1 MNVIQH
7 DIKISEKSPVTLI
20 PISDIHFGHASC
32 DVKFLEKTIEA
43 IKAPNT
49 YTVFLGDMIDAIPT
63 QDRRF
68 ENKSIA
74 PDLLKCLD
82 NLHHVQTSRLTR
94 MFEPISDKILGI
106 LPGNH
111 EISLKKSFSYDATA
125 VMAESLNIPII
136 TDPGFLVL
144 KFNRTKTSSFRIKI
158 LCNHGISTARRKGG
172 VVNALEDISRY
183 IDADIYLTG
192 HSHQRF
198 STSQDVVYL
207 NNKNV
212 LTTHKRMFGNTGS
225 CMNNYVLNDD
235 TDNWMSRK
243 VFPTQCPG
251 FLRFTFSIGYN
262 EQSQKIDIVV
272 QE

>member
-1 MNVIQH
+1 
-7 DIKISEKSPVTLI
+7 
-20 PISDIHFGHASC
+20 
-32 DVKFLEKTIEA
+32 
-43 IKAPNT
+43 
-49 YTVFLGDMIDAIPT
+49 MIDAIPT

-68 ENKSIA
+68 ENKAIA
-74 PDLLKCLD
+74 PDLMKCLD

-94 MFEPISDKILGI
+94 MFKPISDKILGI

-111 EISLKKSFSYDATA
+111 EITLKKSFSYDATA

-144 KFNRTKTSSFRIKI
+144 KFNRSNTSSFKIKI

-198 STSQDVVYL
+198 STSQDIVIL
-207 NNKNV
+207 NNKNI
-212 LTTHKRMFGNTGS
+212 LTTHKRVFGNTGS

-243 VFPTQCPG
+243 VFPTQVPG
-251 FLRFTFSIGYN
+251 FLKFTFSVRYN
-262 EQSQKIDIVV
+262 GRNQKLDIMV